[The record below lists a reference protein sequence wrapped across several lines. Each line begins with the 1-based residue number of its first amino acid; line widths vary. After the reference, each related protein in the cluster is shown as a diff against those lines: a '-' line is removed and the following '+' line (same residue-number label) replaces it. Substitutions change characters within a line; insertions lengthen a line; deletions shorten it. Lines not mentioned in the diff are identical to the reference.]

1 MKWSFQHGDKASF
14 ATLSDRRA
22 QTRQFIQGGDKML
35 YKKFSYFLALAA
47 LLAATL
53 AGIRAQSVSPS
64 HPSIPIGAAYIALN
78 SSHVNPSESSVIRAF
93 VPTGS
98 VNPKCLATLGDS
110 NFAQAGNV
118 IYCVPREPSGL
129 GKGVVAVIFFPG
141 IPPNDLVA
149 NITIFQE
156 GALHYGT
163 PVLCNVEGC

>member
-1 MKWSFQHGDKASF
+1 M
-14 ATLSDRRA
+14 TLKR
-22 QTRQFIQGGDKML
+22 
-35 YKKFSYFLALAA
+35 FSYLLVLVA
-47 LLAATL
+47 LLAVTL

-64 HPSIPIGAAYIALN
+64 HPSIPIGTAYFALN
-78 SSHVNPSESSVIRAF
+78 SSHVNPSEGSVIRAF

-118 IYCVPREPSGL
+118 IYCVSRQPSGL

-149 NITIFQE
+149 NITLFQE
-156 GALHYGT
+156 GALQYGT
-163 PVLCNVEGC
+163 PVLCNAEGC